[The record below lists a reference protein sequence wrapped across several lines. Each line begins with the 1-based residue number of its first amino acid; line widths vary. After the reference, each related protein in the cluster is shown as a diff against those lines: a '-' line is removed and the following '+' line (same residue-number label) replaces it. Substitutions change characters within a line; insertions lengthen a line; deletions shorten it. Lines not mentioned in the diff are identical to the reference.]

1 MAEYNANIVVQPY
14 NIDISLTQPGIT
26 VTPDITSLNIY
37 AVGGTNGVPG
47 GNVGELQYYAANG
60 FAGIP
65 SNVANYSNGNL
76 NLSVT
81 DTKISGGTNGYVL
94 QTDGSGNISWVAQSG
109 GGGNGSPGGSN
120 TQIQYNDGGLF
131 GGSTGFTFNKVS
143 NLISVPG
150 NLNVANAVNGVDANF
165 TGNVNAV
172 TFTGNLLGSATV
184 AGTVTNNAQPNIT
197 SVGTLTN
204 LSVSGTANLATI
216 VGNIATANQPNITS
230 VGNLTSLT
238 VVGTATVQQIKEK
251 VTANASGAFSTI
263 NYDLLDQAIIFHT
276 ANTVSNFTLNFR
288 GNSTVTLDTIMS
300 NNQSITCSFITP
312 NGPSAYTVTQVQID
326 GSNVTPKWSTIPAGT
341 AASTDIYT
349 FNIIKTAPN
358 TFSVFGSLAGYA

>member
-1 MAEYNANIVVQPY
+1 MSQINANIVVQPF
-14 NIDISLTQPGIT
+14 DISVIVEQPEISIT
-26 VTPDITSLNIY
+26 PEAISLNVY
-37 AVGGTNGVPG
+37 AVGGTNGVPA
-47 GNVGELQYYAANG
+47 GNVGDLQYYAANG
-60 FAGIP
+60 FAAIP
-65 SNVANYSNGNL
+65 SNTANYTGNTLNL
-76 NLSVT
+76 NVV
-81 DTKISGGTNGYVL
+81 DTKISGGVNGYVL
-94 QTDGSGNISWVAQSG
+94 QTDGSGNISWTAQSG

-131 GGSTGFTFNKVS
+131 GGSTGFTFNKTS

-150 NLNVANAVNGVDANF
+150 NLNVATNINAIDANF

-238 VVGTATVQQIKEK
+238 VVGTSTVQQIKEK
-251 VTANASGAFSTI
+251 VTANATGAFSTI
-263 NYDLLDQAIIFHT
+263 NYDLLDQAIVFHT

-288 GNSTVTLDTIMS
+288 GNSTVTLDTVMS
-300 NNQSITCSFITP
+300 SNQSITCSFVTP
-312 NGPSAYTVTQVQID
+312 NGPSAYSATQIQID
-326 GSNVTPKWSTIPAGT
+326 GSNVTPKWATIPTGT
-341 AASTDIYT
+341 AVATDIYT

-358 TFSVFGSLAGYA
+358 TFSVFGSVTGYA